1 MKIIRP
7 AFLLAASAALTA
19 PGLHA
24 EPQRGLDL
32 TVTGLHSAKGR
43 IIACLWHEKTRFPSC
58 EKSKTALKRTFPV
71 TGTTMRVSLPLPAAG
86 RYAVTV
92 VHDEDGNGK
101 MKRNFIGMP
110 TEGVGIS
117 NNPGGMPGFEKSLVD
132 VAPGSAMTIRMKY
145 LFG

>member
-86 RYAVTV
+86 RSS
-92 VHDEDGNGK
+92 
-101 MKRNFIGMP
+101 
-110 TEGVGIS
+110 VGPDHIAARAR
-117 NNPGGMPGFEKSLVD
+117 GRQRG
-132 VAPGSAMTIRMKY
+132 RM
-145 LFG
+145 LPARARCPQGRRGRRAG